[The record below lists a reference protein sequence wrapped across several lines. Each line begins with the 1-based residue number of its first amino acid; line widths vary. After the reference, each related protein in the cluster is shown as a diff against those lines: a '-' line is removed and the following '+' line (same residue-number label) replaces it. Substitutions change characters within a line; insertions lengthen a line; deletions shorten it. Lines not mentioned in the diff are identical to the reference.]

1 MVPFRL
7 SYNAGDNHRPID
19 VQSSKFRMPLTLSL
33 QHNIT
38 TTLDLRPVDPIALRE
53 MPLKDI
59 QRLPLWH
66 GNQQV
71 ELGQLFAVNGNADDG
86 EVHLEGDFRKADYIG
101 QGLTGG
107 SLHVHGDVG
116 NHAGQSMT
124 GGVLH
129 IEGNAGDQLAED
141 FLGGT
146 IQVTGNAGN
155 RVGTPLP
162 GNRRGMQGGT
172 VCIQGNVGREVG
184 HRMRRGLL
192 LIGGDTDILPGH
204 EMLAGTLIILGQVG
218 AHPGLRMKRGTLIC
232 PRLDRQTLPATFH
245 HDGRFRPPMMPQLL
259 RQAARCGLSATE
271 TLQDCLW
278 DQYSGDAVHF
288 QRGEILVP
296 CSA

>member
-1 MVPFRL
+1 
-7 SYNAGDNHRPID
+7 
-19 VQSSKFRMPLTLSL
+19 MPLTLSL
-33 QHNIT
+33 QHDIT
-38 TTLDLRPVDPIALRE
+38 TTLDLRPVDPNKLRE
-53 MPLKDI
+53 MSVDKI
-59 QRLPLWH
+59 KRLLLWQ

-71 ELGQLFAVNGNADDG
+71 ELGQLFALRGTADDA

-101 QGLTGG
+101 QGLSGG
-107 SLHVHGDVG
+107 SLHVRGSVG

-124 GGVLH
+124 GGSLH
-129 IEGNAGDQLAED
+129 IEGDAGDLLAED
-141 FLGGT
+141 LLGGT

-184 HRMRRGLL
+184 QRMRRGLL
-192 LIGGDTDILPGH
+192 LVGGDTDILPGH
-204 EMLAGTLIILGQVG
+204 EMLAGTLVILGQVG

-245 HDGRFRPPMMPQLL
+245 HDGRFRLPMMPQLL
-259 RQAARCGLSATE
+259 RQAATCGLAAITSLEDRT
-271 TLQDCLW
+271 W

-296 CSA
+296 CGE